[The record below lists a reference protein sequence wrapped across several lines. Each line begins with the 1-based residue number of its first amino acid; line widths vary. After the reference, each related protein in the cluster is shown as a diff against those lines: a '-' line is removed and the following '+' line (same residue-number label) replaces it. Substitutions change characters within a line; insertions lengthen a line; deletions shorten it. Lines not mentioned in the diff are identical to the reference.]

1 MGSFLGNEESL
12 KDLKQGRDMARSGFY
27 KLLLTKQSGV
37 RGERSRTDGN
47 HLGDVQPSR

>member
-27 KLLLTKQSGV
+27 KLLSKKESGV
-37 RGERSRTDGN
+37 RGERSGTDGN
-47 HLGDVQPSR
+47 RLGDIQQPR